1 MYASNYA
8 QHIAERIA
16 EAEGIELD
24 MVDVQ
29 IKYDANNIMVP
40 VITMTTDTGKWTAE
54 MHDGESMADLNWIE
68 A

>member
-1 MYASNYA
+1 MYTSNYA
-8 QHIAERIA
+8 QHIAEVIA

-29 IKYDANNIMVP
+29 IEFDSDGNMEP
-40 VITMTTDTGKWTAE
+40 VITICNEGGKFTAR
-54 MHDGESMADLNWIE
+54 MHDGESINDLQWRD

>member
-1 MYASNYA
+1 MYTSNYA
-8 QHIAERIA
+8 QHVAERIA

-29 IKYDANNIMVP
+29 IEFDENNVMVP
-40 VITMTTDTGKWTAE
+40 VITMTTETGKWTAK
-54 MHDGESMADLNWIE
+54 MHDGESFADLKWTE